1 MLIAISSVDYF
12 AENPRFPESMFRR
25 RFRMGRSLF
34 LCIFDTITMHDDY
47 FVQRRDDATDEY
59 IKIGESTVLESL
71 KRFFRAVVEVFG
83 SRYLRSPNADDVA
96 RLLHIG
102 ERRGFLGMFG
112 SLDCMHSDYDLWIWH
127 AYFGLSGSNNNINV
141 LEASHLFADL
151 AEVKRILGYL
161 VGSLDHGIHLTKCSS
176 FAVQA
181 FCEADWAS
189 DPDDRRSTSGYCV
202 LLDSN
207 LVAWKSKKQQTISRS
222 STEVEFHNLAALVT
236 DITWL

>member
-1 MLIAISSVDYF
+1 MQGAKTSST
-12 AENPRFPESMFRR
+12 SM
-25 RFRMGRSLF
+25 
-34 LCIFDTITMHDDY
+34 TN
-47 FVQRRDDATDEY
+47 
-59 IKIGESTVLESL
+59 SL
-71 KRFFRAVVEVFG
+71 KLSQFG
-83 SRYLRSPNADDVA
+83 SDPILDPSLY
-96 RLLHIG
+96 
-102 ERRGFLGMFG
+102 RG
-112 SLDCMHSDYDLWIWH
+112 
-127 AYFGLSGSNNNINV
+127 
-141 LEASHLFADL
+141 HL
-151 AEVKRILGYL
+151 KRILGYL